1 MYVKMR
7 MRNNSGDK
15 NSNPL
20 QHPCLWN
27 PMDRGAWFMGFPGSG
42 TGLTD
47 QPATT
52 PAQFKHL
59 DDINRDWEDNIGC
72 CSTIRRK
79 WPLII

>member
-1 MYVKMR
+1 
-7 MRNNSGDK
+7 
-15 NSNPL
+15 
-20 QHPCLWN
+20 
-27 PMDRGAWFMGFPGSG
+27 MGFPGSG

-59 DDINRDWEDNIGC
+59 DDINRHWEDNTGC

-79 WPLII
+79 RLLII